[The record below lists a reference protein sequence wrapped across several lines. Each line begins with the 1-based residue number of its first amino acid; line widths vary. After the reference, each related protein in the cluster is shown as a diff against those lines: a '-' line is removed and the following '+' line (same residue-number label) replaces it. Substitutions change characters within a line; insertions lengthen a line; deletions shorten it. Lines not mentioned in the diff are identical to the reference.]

1 MKKVIVVI
9 LFATLSFYAAS
20 SSASLTP
27 TAAQTNTTTDSVTQ
41 AIVDKVIATYGGDV
55 LLQADSIRVI
65 DYNKGPWPGEGETPT
80 IPELWRINEELTID
94 FVGQRKSLLSYRVPR
109 TTIDLEKWIQQGE
122 QTIAYDILHEKYS
135 EQNWAT
141 FARLGASLERSSDT
155 LHARHLANLTGQLD
169 YIGDDYFRGR
179 LQHKL
184 TYETDSGE
192 RYTYF
197 VDKANGLIHKLL
209 RQHPRAGD
217 LLYVFSNHSTDSKVA
232 FARDMNFFVN
242 GELRLTSVH
251 RAIELDPDLVA
262 AFQGFKNF
270 TPWGETIDASELT
283 VKEISDGVYQAG
295 TGRSLTVFI
304 EQSDHYIGLGAA
316 DALADNFA
324 EIKKLSQQ
332 DKPLNYFV
340 VTHHHN
346 ANVRGLDNAL
356 TLGATLVVAEQHRD
370 SILSHIT
377 VDEADNKII
386 SVPPRA
392 TFALG
397 NLELFDIATAHSRH
411 YLLAYLPAAQM
422 VLAEDHF
429 VTDLKAAKPRIY
441 HDMVRFADALA
452 ELNLAVEKLV
462 DIRGWRQ
469 FSMDEFTQWTRD
481 FTPKTCPPGYEICA
495 DG

>member
-1 MKKVIVVI
+1 MRSLLTRFII
-9 LFATLSFYAAS
+9 SCTLLCGLSTAVADTTKPTDAS
-20 SSASLTP
+20 T
-27 TAAQTNTTTDSVTQ
+27 QT
-41 AIVDKVIATYGGDV
+41 IVDKVIAAYGGDA
-55 LLQADSIRVI
+55 LLQADSIKVI
-65 DYNKGPWPGEGETPT
+65 DYNKGPWPGEGETPA

-109 TTIDLEKWIQQGE
+109 TTIDLEKWIQQGD
-122 QTIAYDILHEKYS
+122 QTIVYDILHEKYS
-135 EQNWAT
+135 EQNWAN

-155 LHARHLANLTGQLD
+155 LHARRLVSLTGELD
-169 YIGDDYFRGR
+169 YAGDDYFRGR
-179 LQHKL
+179 LQQKL
-184 TYETDSGE
+184 TYVTDSGE

-197 VDKANGLIHKLL
+197 VDKENGLIHKLL
-209 RQHPRAGD
+209 RQHPRAGE
-217 LLYVFSNHSTDSKVA
+217 LLYVFANHSTDSKVT
-232 FARDMNFFVN
+232 FSRDMNFFVN

-251 RAIELDPDLVA
+251 RAIELDPDLET
-262 AFQGFKNF
+262 AFQGFDDF
-270 TPWGETIDASELT
+270 TPWGETIDASAF
-283 VKEISDGVYQAG
+283 VIKEIANGVYQAG

-316 DALADNFA
+316 DALAANFA

-332 DKPLNYFV
+332 DKPLNFFV

-392 TFALG
+392 AFTLG
-397 NLELFDIATAHSRH
+397 DLELFDIATAHSRH
-411 YLLAYLPAAQM
+411 YLLAYLPAAKM
-422 VLAEDHF
+422 VLAEDHY
-429 VTDLKAAKPRIY
+429 VSDLTTAKPRIY
-441 HDMVRFADALA
+441 HDMVRFADVLD
-452 ELNLAVEKLV
+452 ELNLAVETLV

-469 FSMDEFTQWTRD
+469 FSMEEFTQWTRE
-481 FTPKTCPPGYEICA
+481 FTPNTCPPGYKICA
-495 DG
+495 NG